1 MTDHEL
7 DQRVQALAARLEQS
21 RHWVSPDLRVREATA
36 AHVLGCTARTLQRWR
51 EAGCSP
57 PFVLLGRALSY
68 RLGDL
73 LQWISERRHA
83 A

>member
-1 MTDHEL
+1 MTDQDL
-7 DQRVQALAARLEQS
+7 DQRVQALAAKLEQA

-57 PFVLLGRALSY
+57 PFVVIGRSLSY
-68 RLGDL
+68 RLADL
-73 LQWISERRHA
+73 LQWIGERRHA